1 MKPKYRALPTM
12 LLLAGIFLTAVFYS
26 TPARSQTTDELE
38 KGIANLPPD
47 QRAYERFRFWVTLL
61 PPDQQRNPN
70 LTMLVDSGRRYSE
83 LKGVQLVGT
92 ADLLTDEASVLALA
106 DSMSGRYG
114 TIGGD
119 ARSSAPKRVAVKIN
133 VNKVISWD
141 HGKLGGVY

>member
-1 MKPKYRALPTM
+1 MSRRDLIRMTNE
-12 LLLAGIFLTAVFYS
+12 
-26 TPARSQTTDELE
+26 ELE
-38 KGIANLPPD
+38 TYLAEPHLCSIGTFGPNGTIHLVAMNYGFVDGSPAFWSYRKAQKTKNL
-47 QRAYERFRFWVTLL
+47 E
-61 PPDQQRNPN
+61 RNPN